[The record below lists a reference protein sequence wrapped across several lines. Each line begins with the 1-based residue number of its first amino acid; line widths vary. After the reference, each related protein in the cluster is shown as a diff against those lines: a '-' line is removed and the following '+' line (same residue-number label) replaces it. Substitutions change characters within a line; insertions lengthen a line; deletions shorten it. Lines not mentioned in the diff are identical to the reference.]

1 MFCSVRARIL
11 STVLLGATAASVV
24 SAGTPALAQVTVKQQ
39 ADAKTRLAAG
49 DKAAKAKDWATA
61 RTEYAGS
68 MELHRTAAANEGLA
82 NAAYELKDTL
92 GAYEAY
98 KALLSEFG
106 STMPKPKKDAAQ
118 KRLSELEDATGEI
131 VVGVSEPDAVLE
143 IDGNPAK
150 LEAGKVTLRV
160 TAGPHKVR
168 ATKAGFVAN
177 EQFPAVPAKGKTETT
192 IKLEAESKVAR
203 ITVKDKAGEA
213 VRVLIDGVDVGPA
226 PYTGDIE
233 PGEREIAL
241 RSPTRGV
248 SNKITV
254 ARGETREVTLESV
267 LTAASLKLTI
277 PDGKGIIYIDGKVV
291 GEGQFAGE
299 VPPGAHTIA
308 VTREGYERF
317 EEQVILKEREVL
329 ARTLT
334 LTLIGTVT
342 TGKLQEPI
350 EQLVGMYGGFGL
362 KGLIMPWGNN
372 NDIEELCENKNN
384 TVGECSSPSPKGGGV
399 QGFVGYHWDPVG
411 MELFLQG
418 AVDLAQPQLARFQDP
433 TNLGSNPPRA
443 ERFILVRA
451 GGTVAARARVDFQT
465 KAIRGGFAAGVGVSY
480 RSLLMTREAVTS
492 DGYQSRYVPK
502 PIDYFAPA
510 LVLDANIG
518 YRLTKFTTLQLGID
532 AVLENP
538 QVFSRA
544 PTTEPGKQEFLL
556 KAGSPPIPIDTPAYN
571 LSNRGQAMLGA
582 YIGLM
587 FGP

>member
-1 MFCSVRARIL
+1 MSSLRARIL

-24 SAGTPALAQVTVKQQ
+24 AASTPAFAQVTAKQQ
-39 ADAKTRLAAG
+39 LDAKTRLAAG
-49 DKAAKAKDWATA
+49 DKAAKSKDWATA

-68 MELHRTAAANEGLA
+68 MELHRTAAASEGLA
-82 NAAYELKDTL
+82 NAAYELKDTMA
-92 GAYEAY
+92 AYEAY

-106 STMPKPKKDAAQ
+106 ATMPKPKKDAAQ
-118 KRLSELEDATGEI
+118 KRLSELEDATGEL
-131 VVGVSEPDAVLE
+131 VVTVSEADAVLE
-143 IDGNPAK
+143 IDGKPAK
-150 LEAGKVTLRV
+150 LEAGKVSLRV
-160 TAGPHKVR
+160 SAGPHKVR
-168 ATKAGFVAN
+168 ASKAGFIAN
-177 EQFPAVPAKGKTETT
+177 EQFPAVPGKGKTETT
-192 IKLEAESKVAR
+192 IKLEAESKVTR
-203 ITVKDKAGEA
+203 VTIKEKSGEP

-226 PYTGDIE
+226 PYTGDVE

-241 RSPTRGV
+241 RSNTRGV
-248 SNKITV
+248 SNKVTLT
-254 ARGETREVTLESV
+254 RGDTREITLESLV
-267 LTAASLKLTI
+267 TAASLKLTI

-291 GEGQFAGE
+291 GEGQFGGE
-299 VPPGAHTIA
+299 VPAGAHTIA

-334 LTLIGTVT
+334 LTLVGTVT
-342 TGKLQEPI
+342 TGKVQEPVD
-350 EQLVGMYGGFGL
+350 QLVGMYGGFGL

-372 NDIEELCENKNN
+372 NDVEELCEAKPS
-384 TVGECSSPSPKGGGV
+384 TVGDCSSPAPNGGGL
-399 QGFVGYHWDPVG
+399 QGFLGYHWDPVG

-418 AVDLAQPQLARFQDP
+418 AVDQAQPQLARFQDP

-443 ERFILVRA
+443 ERFIFVRA
-451 GGTVAARARVDFQT
+451 GGTAAVRARVDFQT
-465 KAIRGGFAAGVGVSY
+465 KSIRGGFAAGAGVSY
-480 RSLLMTREAVTS
+480 RTLLMTREVVTA

-544 PTTEPGKQEFLL
+544 PATEPGKQEYLL
-556 KAGSPPIPIDTPAYN
+556 KAGSAPIAVDTPPYT
-571 LSNRGQAMLGA
+571 LSNKGQAIIGA
-582 YIGLM
+582 YLGLM